1 MHNLFPVTL
10 AFAAVSVLPACSTQL
25 TERGFNVNL
34 VTASSSNQCRLIE
47 MFTVQGSGPDDTLRR
62 ALNRAAVLG
71 ADSMAVADGKETA
84 DGAEIRGAA
93 LICRQP

>member
-34 VTASSSNQCRLIE
+34 VTASSSNQC
-47 MFTVQGSGPDDTLRR
+47 D
-62 ALNRAAVLG
+62 
-71 ADSMAVADGKETA
+71 
-84 DGAEIRGAA
+84 
-93 LICRQP
+93 

>member
-1 MHNLFPVTL
+1 MHNPFLVTL
-10 AFAAVSVLPACSTQL
+10 AFAAIGVLPACSTQI

-47 MFTVQGSGPDDTLRR
+47 MFTVKGSDPDDTLRR
-62 ALNRAAVLG
+62 ALNQAAVLG

-84 DGAEIRGAA
+84 GGAEIRGAA
-93 LICRQP
+93 LICRKP